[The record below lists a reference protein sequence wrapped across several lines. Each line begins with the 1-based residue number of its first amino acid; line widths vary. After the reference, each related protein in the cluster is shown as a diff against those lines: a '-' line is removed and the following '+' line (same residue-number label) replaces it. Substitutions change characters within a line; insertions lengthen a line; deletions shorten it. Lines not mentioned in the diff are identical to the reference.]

1 MITPL
6 QFIVLNAK
14 PYRETSLLVS
24 GYADV
29 KGRMDFVVNG
39 VRTAKNKAAAAVFH
53 PLSLLDAQA
62 YVSQKHTLHR
72 LKEYKKAL
80 PLFSLCSDV
89 RKSSMA
95 LFMAELVYRTV
106 KESEENRELYRFLKE
121 SIVQLDSA
129 KDSFADRHLY
139 FTVTLCKYLGYA
151 ITPDNTAGS
160 GTEVFDREEA
170 QLLQK
175 IVSCP
180 PDAYR
185 PLPYTGS
192 QRHSFLKSLMKY
204 YEYHMGKLP
213 QIRSLDILHQ
223 VFL

>member
-139 FTVTLCKYLGYA
+139 FTVALCKYLGYA
-151 ITPDNTAGS
+151 ITPDHTAGS

-192 QRHSFLKSLMKY
+192 QRHSFLKSMMKY